1 MKKCLTLLLAAAAYT
16 SSASAFSP
24 VAPSGITTRSRA
36 QVSLRGP
43 AVAPISRAAKMS
55 ARRMRKEQLSMMAKK
70 VAVGIVGPGLVGGAL
85 LEQME
90 ATKATLAANGMDVSV
105 MAVSNLKDGKPWM
118 LCREEWITLQDAKD
132 AKYADGEAGDLAK
145 MADYLKSKAPNA
157 VIFDTTAAEPVSQ
170 MYATWLKKGVH
181 VVTPNKKVGSGP
193 MARYNECMANMKETG
208 AIWGYETTVGAG
220 LPIVGTL
227 KKDLLQTGDK
237 IVKIEGIF
245 SGTLSYI
252 FNTFKP
258 GMKFSDVINDAKV
271 KGFTEPDPR
280 DDLGGVDVA
289 RKVVIL
295 ARECGLNVELS
306 DVPIKS
312 LVPDALADWKPKDG
326 EVLADAFVKEMSAF
340 DDEKTTLMAEADKEN
355 MVLRF
360 VGSIDVANKKCEVK
374 LAKYPKTHPFAGTQ
388 YADNIVAFSTE
399 RYVPQPLVV
408 QGPGAGAAVT
418 AAGIY
423 ADFIRIVDQCPD
435 SK

>member
-1 MKKCLTLLLAAAAYT
+1 M
-16 SSASAFSP
+16 
-24 VAPSGITTRSRA
+24 
-36 QVSLRGP
+36 
-43 AVAPISRAAKMS
+43 
-55 ARRMRKEQLSMMAKK
+55 
-70 VAVGIVGPGLVGGAL
+70 
-85 LEQME
+85 
-90 ATKATLAANGMDVSV
+90 
-105 MAVSNLKDGKPWM
+105 
-118 LCREEWITLQDAKD
+118 CREDWITLKDSKAAKWD
-132 AKYADGEAGDLAK
+132 DGEAGDFAK
-145 MADYLKSKAPNA
+145 MADFLKSKAPNA
-157 VIFDTTAAEPVSQ
+157 VIFDTTAAEPVSE

-193 MARYNECMANMKETG
+193 IARYNECIKNSKESG

-258 GMKFSDVINDAKV
+258 GMKFSDVIADAKE

-295 ARECGLNVELS
+295 ARECGMKVELS

-312 LVPDALADWKPKDG
+312 LVPDALSDWQPKEG
-326 EVLADAFVKEMSAF
+326 EVMADAFVKEMAAF
-340 DDEKTTLMAEADKEN
+340 DDEKTALMAEAEKDN

-360 VGSIDVANKKCEVK
+360 VGSIDVKNQKCSVK
-374 LAKYPKTHPFAGTQ
+374 LDKYPKTHPFAGTQ
-388 YADNIVAFSTE
+388 YADNIVAFDTE

-423 ADFIRIVDQCPD
+423 ADFLRIVDQCPD
-435 SK
+435 K